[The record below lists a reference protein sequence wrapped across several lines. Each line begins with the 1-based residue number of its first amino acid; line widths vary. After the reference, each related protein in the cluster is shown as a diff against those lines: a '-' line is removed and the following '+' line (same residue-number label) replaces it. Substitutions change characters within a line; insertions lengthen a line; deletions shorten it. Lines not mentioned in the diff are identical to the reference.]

1 MKNKRAFSKKT
12 NLLKIRQQRYFS
24 ESFKKQKVKELVNKT
39 ISIRDVCELY
49 DVSRSAVYKWIYKY
63 SVHHTKGTN
72 QIVEMESEAA
82 KTRVLR
88 QRVAELERVIG
99 RKQLTIDY
107 LEKLIEIASEELGY
121 DLKKNSVPPPSNG
134 SDATG
139 KTTPTS

>member
-12 NLLKIRQQRYFS
+12 NLLNIRQQRYFS
-24 ESFKKQKVKELVNKT
+24 ESFKKQKVKELVHKT
-39 ISIRDVCELY
+39 LSIRDVCELY

-72 QIVEMESEAA
+72 QIVEMESEAS
-82 KTRVLR
+82 KTRALK

-107 LEKLIEIASEELGY
+107 LEKLIDLASEELGY

-139 KTTPTS
+139 ETTPTS